1 VYNEVYRSW
10 QTALRRL
17 NVGTPRLK
25 TEDVQEQEEDF
36 LNATADTTRKRLI
49 PDQTACS
56 LEYHIIRCWLHEA
69 FWLIC
74 TSPEKT
80 DTEIWLTNTVSGLTR
95 TLHFIQ
101 GRNPA

>member
-1 VYNEVYRSW
+1 MKLLLITL
-10 QTALRRL
+10 TAGIFA
-17 NVGTPRLK
+17 V
-25 TEDVQEQEEDF
+25 
-36 LNATADTTRKRLI
+36 TAAHAGD
-49 PDQTACS
+49 PNPSFHDGHWF
-56 LEYHIIRCWLHEA
+56 HITKNGVRIHKA
-69 FWLIC
+69 PTC